1 MSAHV
6 TIQRTFTTTTTSALL
21 VNVGYMKTL
30 PGLLKIFQVLLGCV
44 AVGIIGHY
52 ITWVDH
58 QSVVV
63 SELFFLLVATT
74 CLITTTLLV
83 FSCVFSIAT
92 ASILPKTLFETL
104 YHIVATILYVAAG
117 ITLLVQLNKHNNRYG
132 RSHYYEEKTAAAS
145 IGLVNAALYFLSTL
159 YSVKAFRRG

>member
-1 MSAHV
+1 MSAQV

-30 PGLLKIFQVLLGCV
+30 PGLLKIFQV
-44 AVGIIGHY
+44 
-52 ITWVDH
+52 
-58 QSVVV
+58 
-63 SELFFLLVATT
+63 
-74 CLITTTLLV
+74 
-83 FSCVFSIAT
+83 
-92 ASILPKTLFETL
+92 ETL